1 MVFIM
6 RDYCNNCAGNT
17 KISRQVMKS
26 ARFTRAISGAIS
38 AAIGMSLLIL
48 VCTLPAC
55 GKTGPL
61 YLPDDNPSESEKAQ

>member
-1 MVFIM
+1 
-6 RDYCNNCAGNT
+6 
-17 KISRQVMKS
+17 MKS